1 MPREEDFDL
10 SNLNV
15 PWVTKDGFLD
25 LTKLP
30 MESTL
35 AQAVGDDIEEFRS
48 ACHLLGSMA
57 SAGRTTAAVFLYG
70 LLAFCRDDLTRRE
83 PVVEALRYV
92 RTRQAAHLLFEELN
106 QTESSNTTRG
116 YINAVL
122 KALEGFPLEC
132 VEDGFERLLSDPK
145 WSYKMK
151 RKFSEILEEIIYRNE
166 R

>member
-10 SNLNV
+10 SDLKV

-25 LTKLP
+25 LTKFP

-35 AQAVGDDIEEFRS
+35 AQAVGDDIEEFHS

-57 SAGRTTAAVFLYG
+57 SAGRATAAVFLYG
-70 LLAFCRDDLTRRE
+70 LLAFCRDDLTRKE

-92 RTRQAAHLLFEELN
+92 RTRRAAQLLFEELN
-106 QTESSNTTRG
+106 RTESSNTTRG

>member
-1 MPREEDFDL
+1 MPREKDL
-10 SNLNV
+10 DLCDLNV

-25 LTKLP
+25 LTKFP

-35 AQAVGDDIEEFRS
+35 AQAVGDDTERFRS
-48 ACHLLGSMA
+48 ACQVLGSMA
-57 SAGRTTAAVFLYG
+57 SAGRTPASVFLYG
-70 LLAFCRDDLTRRE
+70 LLTFCRDDLARKE

-106 QTESSNTTRG
+106 RTESSNSTRG
-116 YINAVL
+116 YINTVL
-122 KALEGFPLEC
+122 KVLEGFPLEC

-151 RKFSEILEEIIYRNE
+151 RKFREIVDEMEYRKG

>member
-10 SNLNV
+10 SDLNV

-25 LTKLP
+25 LTKFP
-30 MESTL
+30 MDATL
-35 AQAVGDDIEEFRS
+35 AQAVGDDMEGFRS
-48 ACHLLGSMA
+48 ACRLLGSMA
-57 SAGRTTAAVFLYG
+57 SAGRTPASVFLYG
-70 LLAFCRDDLTRRE
+70 LLAFCRDDLTRKE
-83 PVVEALRYV
+83 PVIEALRYV
-92 RTRQAAHLLFEELN
+92 RTRQAAQLLFEELN
-106 QTESSNTTRG
+106 RTESSNTTRG

>member
-10 SNLNV
+10 SDLNV
-15 PWVTKDGFLD
+15 PWITKDGFLD

-30 MESTL
+30 IDSTL
-35 AQAVGDDIEEFRS
+35 AQAVGDDTEGFRS
-48 ACHLLGSMA
+48 ACQLLGSMA
-57 SAGRTTAAVFLYG
+57 SAGRTAAAVFLYG
-70 LLAFCRDDLTRRE
+70 LLTFCHDDLTRKE
-83 PVVEALRYV
+83 LVVQALGYV
-92 RTRQAAHLLFEELN
+92 KTRQAAHLLFEELN
-106 QTESSNTTRG
+106 RTESSNTTRG

-122 KALEGFPLEC
+122 KALERFPLEC

-151 RKFSEILEEIIYRNE
+151 RKFREILDEMEYRNG